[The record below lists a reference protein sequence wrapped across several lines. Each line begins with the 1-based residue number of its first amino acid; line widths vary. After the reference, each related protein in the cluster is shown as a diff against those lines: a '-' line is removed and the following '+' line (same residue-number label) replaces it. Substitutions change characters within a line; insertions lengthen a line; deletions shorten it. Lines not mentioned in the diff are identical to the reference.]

1 MEHNMNQSDP
11 ITTKI
16 FKTKDVIMEEGEKGN
31 YVYLII
37 SGSVDIFQ
45 TKNNTPELV
54 ATMSSGDILGEMGIL
69 TNEPRSATAIA
80 REDSKVVMIR
90 DHTLHSALLNDKL
103 PIIKPL
109 TKQLVLRCKG
119 IEKENNENLLRIE
132 KLEEEVLILKKQLLQ
147 HTIAAKKPNKEV

>member
-1 MEHNMNQSDP
+1 MNVNDP

-16 FKTKDVIMEEGEKGN
+16 FKAKDIIMEEGDKGH

-37 SGSVDIFQ
+37 SGSVDIFR
-45 TKNNTPELV
+45 TKNGSPELV

-69 TNEPRSATAIA
+69 ANEPRNATAIA

-109 TKQLVLRCKG
+109 TKQLVLRCKD
-119 IEKENNENLLRIE
+119 IEKKNNENLLRIE
-132 KLEEEVLILKKQLLQ
+132 KLEEELLILKSQLLQ
-147 HTIAAKKPNKEV
+147 HTLASENPSDEA

>member
-1 MEHNMNQSDP
+1 MEHGMNLNDP

-16 FKTKDVIMEEGEKGN
+16 FKAKDIIMEEGEKGH

-37 SGSVDIFQ
+37 SGSVDILQ
-45 TKNNTPELV
+45 TKNGGPELV

-119 IEKENNENLLRIE
+119 IEKENNENLLRVE
-132 KLEEEVLILKKQLLQ
+132 KLEKEVLDLKSQLLQ
-147 HTIAAKKPNKEV
+147 YTLAAENPVDEG